1 MPAAEAV
8 SETARSRRGS
18 KRMRILVVWDIYRRW
33 AQYNSRLPGYVR
45 EQKIEIGDDMG
56 IEPSPPSVRTVC
68 SLYTTVAMM
77 AAITNFK
84 SVHDFLNQL
93 EWRLLLLQAWPSR

>member
-1 MPAAEAV
+1 MSAAEAV
-8 SETARSRRGS
+8 SETARRSNGR
-18 KRMRILVVWDIYRRW
+18 KRMGILKVSDIYRRW
-33 AQYNSRLPGYVR
+33 ALHNSRLPGYVR

-56 IEPSPPSVRTVC
+56 IEPSPPPCRAVC
-68 SLYTTVAMM
+68 SLYTTVAKM

-93 EWRLLLLQAWPSR
+93 GWRLLLLQAWRSR